1 MRSEIYLDILFPHLL
16 HVPDRSERPPVVLR
30 RGGAVVRDGE
40 ERGSVLLHVEEEVVD
55 AVHED
60 GDAAL
65 VERRVGERAAQLDEE
80 PQEVDGAVHRR
91 HRLRGVLAHHVGVL
105 QSGLSEVTRF

>member
-1 MRSEIYLDILFPHLL
+1 MQSEIYLEVLISYFP
-16 HVPDRSERPPVVLR
+16 VCCCSQRPPVVLR

-105 QSGLSEVTRF
+105 QSGLNEVPGDT

>member
-1 MRSEIYLDILFPHLL
+1 M
-16 HVPDRSERPPVVLR
+16 VLR
-30 RGGAVVRDGE
+30 GGGAVVGDGE
-40 ERGSVLLHVEEEVVD
+40 ERGGVLLHVEEEVVD

-80 PQEVDGAVHRR
+80 AEEVDGAVHGR

-105 QSGLSEVTRF
+105 QSGLIEMPVGADFIRT